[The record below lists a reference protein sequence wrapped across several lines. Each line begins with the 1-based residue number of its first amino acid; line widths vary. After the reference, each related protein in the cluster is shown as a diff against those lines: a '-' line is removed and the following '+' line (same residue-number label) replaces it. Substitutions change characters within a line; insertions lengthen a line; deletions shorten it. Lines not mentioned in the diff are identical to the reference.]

1 MWVEPQSMLM
11 LVPSGSSFIVTDWL
25 QMQQFEWFCE
35 KENHLFALNFDKVNY
50 YLLALQYEPN
60 LKGTVK

>member
-1 MWVEPQSMLM
+1 MNLFKEHNLEV
-11 LVPSGSSFIVTDWL
+11 GVTDWL
-25 QMQQFEWFCE
+25 QMQQFEWFIE